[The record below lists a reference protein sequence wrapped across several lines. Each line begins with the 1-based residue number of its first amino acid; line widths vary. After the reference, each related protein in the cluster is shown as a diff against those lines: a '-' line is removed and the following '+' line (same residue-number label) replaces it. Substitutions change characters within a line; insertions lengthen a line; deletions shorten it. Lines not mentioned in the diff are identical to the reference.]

1 MNKRLRFWWLYSP
14 KNSCLFVVFFLFLLW
29 IHLRAASHN
38 ASIWMEV
45 SPLVAPCGP
54 PSLPKTDISY
64 ACIIFFFCRLID
76 VDCAATA
83 LFQTQQCGA
92 DAVMEVG
99 GRGTTWPK
107 TVLLKGLFAEPP
119 ACCCLPVVQWKQR
132 CSLPPIHHLTA
143 PLFFMNKI
151 WFGLTYFFTQCRP
164 VPLTQ
169 NVSSGPIKIRNKKKK
184 PQ

>member
-1 MNKRLRFWWLYSP
+1 MLGTLLQRVKLYGYFIFFYEYTR
-14 KNSCLFVVFFLFLLW
+14 NSLSERIDLNGSFSSDGTMW
-29 IHLRAASHN
+29 T
-38 ASIWMEV
+38 
-45 SPLVAPCGP
+45 
-54 PSLPKTDISY
+54 PSFPKTDIIY
-64 ACIIFFFCRLID
+64 ACIFFFFFFKLRD

-132 CSLPPIHHLTA
+132 CSLPPIHHQTA
-143 PLFFMNKI
+143 PFL
-151 WFGLTYFFTQCRP
+151 
-164 VPLTQ
+164 
-169 NVSSGPIKIRNKKKK
+169 
-184 PQ
+184 

>member
-1 MNKRLRFWWLYSP
+1 MTLFYRIKLFW
-14 KNSCLFVVFFLFLLW
+14 FFFSFTKT
-29 IHLRAASHN
+29 LRAASYN

-45 SPLVAPCGP
+45 SPLMAPCGP
-54 PSLPKTDISY
+54 PFSKTDIIY
-64 ACIIFFFCRLID
+64 ACIFFFFLLRD

-143 PLFFMNKI
+143 PFLWTKSALAWHISFHNAFLCYLPKM
-151 WFGLTYFFTQCRP
+151 
-164 VPLTQ
+164 
-169 NVSSGPIKIRNKKKK
+169 
-184 PQ
+184 